1 MKIGKITEVVETKK
15 NDLSDVRLS
24 NRFLLSKRDIGLN
37 EMRFLLLGLAKGLN
51 KNMVLRVTHAEFSS
65 CWQHSRANCPEVFR
79 RISRNIAKTVISVD
93 EGELYAD
100 FPLVEKNIGVKSY
113 SGELRVY
120 LNKNLTNMFKDFMP
134 GNPYFTSTIMNL
146 RKFSTLTG
154 INLYLFARSVCFRN
168 PTEVCLSNDDFQ
180 LIIGTHYRQK
190 KFLINDLK
198 PVIRLTHETDMHVK
212 FLKSPRGYVR
222 MRITSKDYPSVL
234 SSEFGIEYKKARTL
248 ISLVRRTKED
258 SDQYLNECI
267 AYCRDCIRKGKV
279 LNVQDFVI
287 STITDYR
294 PTIEQLRKRKSEKIK
309 TEEQASPDDIAILAS
324 REREIEENNRSL
336 VESIPGDRLKAI
348 LTDIVKNG
356 VMSGSAKEALKNNF
370 TAKELPN
377 WLLFEIR
384 EKYETKETEEDGQGD
399 NHVAAL

>member
-1 MKIGKITEVVETKK
+1 MRLEKITEVIETKK
-15 NDLSDVRLS
+15 ADISHVRLS
-24 NRFLLSKRDIGLN
+24 NRFLLTKRDIGLN

-65 CWQHSRANCPEVFR
+65 CWEYSKENCPEAFR

-134 GNPYFTSTIMNL
+134 GNPYFVSTIHQI

-154 INLYLFARSVCFRN
+154 INLYLFARSVCLQN
-168 PTEVCLSNDDFQ
+168 PTDVCLSNEAIQ
-180 LIIGTHYRQK
+180 LIIGTKYAEK
-190 KFLINDLK
+190 KEFIRKLK
-198 PVIRLTHETDMHVK
+198 PVIQLTYETDMHVK
-212 FLKSPRGYVR
+212 LLKSPRGYVR
-222 MRITSKDYPSVL
+222 MRITSQDYPSVL
-234 SSEFGIEYKKARTL
+234 STEFGIEYKKARTL

-258 SDQYLNECI
+258 SDQYLNECL
-267 AYCRDCIRKGKV
+267 AYCRDRIRKGKV

-294 PTIEQLRKRKSEKIK
+294 PTIEQIRKRNSDKIK
-309 TEEQASPDDIAILAS
+309 DTAQTSPNTDAEMIAS
-324 REREIEENNRSL
+324 REREIEAENRNL
-336 VESIPGDRLKAI
+336 VESIPADRLKAI
-348 LTDIVKNG
+348 LMDISKNG
-356 VMSGSAKEALKNNF
+356 VMSASAKEALKNN
-370 TAKELPN
+370 TPAKELPN

-384 EKYETKETEEDGQGD
+384 DKHETKETEEEKTIDI
-399 NHVAAL
+399 